1 MSANS
6 QNSIDVAIIG
16 AGPAGLMAAEVL
28 ASKGIKVNIYD
39 AMPTA
44 GRKFLMA
51 GKSGLNISHNEELLK
66 FIEKFGDKQEYLTP
80 ALTEFNAQHIVD
92 LMTSLDIES
101 FVGSSG
107 RIFPKVMKTAPLLRN
122 WLANLGKRGAQ
133 LHTRHKWIGWDDSGA
148 LLFKNGDKT
157 VKVAAKA
164 TVLALGGASWPKLG
178 SDGAWVD
185 ILQQKS
191 IKINPL
197 KPTNCGFD
205 VNWSELFLNQCEG
218 SPVANV
224 VLSFKDIRVKGSFII
239 SKHGI
244 EGGSVYTLSAHLR
257 DEIDKSGS
265 ATLKIDLT
273 PDISVEQ
280 LAKAL
285 ARPKGHKSMSN
296 HIRRTTGLT
305 GVKAKLLRECSPKE
319 TFSEPEKLAEA
330 IKALPINLEC
340 PRPLA
345 EAISTAGGISFDELD
360 DAFMITLLDNTYCAG
375 EMLDWEAP
383 TGGYLITACMATG
396 AMVGRA
402 IAERNFKA

>member
-6 QNSIDVAIIG
+6 QNSIDVVIIG

-28 ASKGIKVNIYD
+28 ASKGIKVEIFD

-51 GKSGLNISHNEELLK
+51 GKSGLNISHNEELSKL
-66 FIEKFGDKQEYLTP
+66 ITKFGDKQQLLTP
-80 ALTEFNAQHIVD
+80 ALTDFNAQHIVD
-92 LMTSLDIES
+92 FMTSLGIES

-122 WLANLGKRGAQ
+122 WLASLGKRGAK

-148 LLFKNGDKT
+148 LLFKSGDKT
-157 VKVAAKA
+157 VKVTAKA

-185 ILQQKS
+185 ILQGKA

-197 KPTNCGFD
+197 KPANCGFD
-205 VNWSELFLNQCEG
+205 VSWSEHFLSNSEG
-218 SPVANV
+218 KPVANV
-224 VLSFKDIRVKGSFII
+224 LLNFEDTVVKGSFII
-239 SKHGI
+239 TKHGL
-244 EGGSVYTLSAHLR
+244 EGGAVYTQSALLR
-257 DEIDKSGS
+257 DAIDKSGS

-273 PDISVEQ
+273 PDISQ
-280 LAKAL
+280 DKLAKAL

-296 HIRRTTGLT
+296 HIRRTTGIT
-305 GVKAKLLRECSPKE
+305 GVKGQLLRECLPKE
-319 TFSEPEKLAEA
+319 TFDDPEALAKA
-330 IKALPINLEC
+330 IKALPILLER

-345 EAISTAGGISFDELD
+345 EAISSAGGISFDELD
-360 DAFMITLLDNTYCAG
+360 DAFMIKSLDNTYCAG

-402 IAERNFKA
+402 IAERNFKL